1 MLNNYLNQIAMPLD
15 LFVTQTLMW
24 LGKLIFA
31 YIIWLIGKYLINLTI
46 NVLDRMDIPGMQ
58 FDDEARR
65 VLKMIL
71 APLAK
76 FILVLVILDTLGI
89 GSNVVSALMSGVTF
103 TISIALGLAFGRAL
117 EPYANE
123 LVQRVTRNVR
133 K

>member
-117 EPYANE
+117 S
-123 LVQRVTRNVR
+123 
-133 K
+133 